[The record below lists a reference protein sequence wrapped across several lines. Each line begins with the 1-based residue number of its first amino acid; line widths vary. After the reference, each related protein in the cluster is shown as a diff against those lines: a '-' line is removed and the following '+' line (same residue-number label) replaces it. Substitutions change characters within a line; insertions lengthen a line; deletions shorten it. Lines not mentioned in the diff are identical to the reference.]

1 MAHDP
6 VTVDA
11 RWGALRMELVDTLA
25 VWELPDTSMTC
36 AALRALL
43 DVLSIRMTRGDAK
56 ALISECLGHLWGV
69 DPVER

>member
-6 VTVDA
+6 AVDA
-11 RWGALRMELVDTLA
+11 KWGSLRMVLMDTL
-25 VWELPDTSMTC
+25 VVSELPETSMTC

-56 ALISECLGHLWGV
+56 ALIVQCL
-69 DPVER
+69 DAFVESTS